1 MGGVEE
7 EDDDDEEVENK
18 WMRKGLVRDLCLGLA
33 TERAMK
39 GEEGEKILAKKNK
52 RKWTRV

>member
-7 EDDDDEEVENK
+7 DDDEEVENK

-39 GEEGEKILAKKNK
+39 GEEGEKNFGEKE
-52 RKWTRV
+52 